1 MEEISKKQAKILL
14 ERGYRQQMRGNFSEA
29 IMLYRQSIDLTPT
42 AEAHTFLGWTYSML
56 DRYGEA
62 IEQCKLA
69 INIDPEYGNPYNDIG
84 SYLINQGR
92 PEEAIEWLEKA
103 TQATR
108 YDSPQFPY
116 INMGK
121 AFEQQGRYRSAL
133 QAYDRALIINPLDRS
148 ALSMKYA
155 LIGKMN

>member
-1 MEEISKKQAKILL
+1 MEEISKKQAKILF

-56 DRYGEA
+56 DRYDEA
-62 IEQCKLA
+62 IEHCKQA

-84 SYLINQGR
+84 SYLITQGR
-92 PEEAIEWLEKA
+92 SEEAITWLEKA
-103 TQATR
+103 THATR

-116 INMGK
+116 INMGR
-121 AFEQQGRYRSAL
+121 AFEHQGRYRSAL
-133 QAYDRALIINPLDRS
+133 QAYDRALMINPLDRN
-148 ALSMKYA
+148 ALNMKYG
-155 LIGKMN
+155 LVGKMN

>member
-56 DRYGEA
+56 DRYEEA

>member
-1 MEEISKKQAKILL
+1 MEEISKQQAKILF

-29 IMLYRQSIDLTPT
+29 IMLYRQSIELTPT

-56 DRYGEA
+56 DRYDEA
-62 IEQCKLA
+62 IKQCKHA
-69 INIDPEYGNPYNDIG
+69 IEIDPEYGNPYNDIG

-92 PEEAIEWLEKA
+92 PEEAIEWLERA
-103 TQATR
+103 THATR

-121 AFEQQGRYRSAL
+121 AFEQQNRFRSAL
-133 QAYDRALIINPLDRS
+133 QAYDRALMINPLDRS
-148 ALSMKYA
+148 ALSMKYS